1 MGWGRWGGWAWG
13 VVAVALVGVA
23 VGGGGCAPASTAG
36 GGAGAGGAGRLGGGA
51 GAGAEARGSGT
62 LRQDEIS
69 VRMTAGDVR
78 VEVTPLA
85 GWVLEAAAPDTR
97 DRLTRIA
104 RAHGA
109 APSRG
114 AGESEPLLFLV
125 AFSSMR
131 PGAEFQPED
140 LHLVSRGLRERPLEI
155 RAITPG
161 WGSQR
166 LEQQESA
173 LAVYAF
179 PASVDLSRDLV
190 VSYQGEEDS
199 SWSNIVSAVEAERGR
214 IPPAAQSSS
223 RPYFLTLR

>member
-1 MGWGRWGGWAWG
+1 MRCRFGNLAGWTLA
-13 VVAVALVGVA
+13 ALFASSPAGI
-23 VGGGGCAPASTAG
+23 GCAPASTSGGVAG
-36 GGAGAGGAGRLGGGA
+36 PAAAPRGAGPEPGR
-51 GAGAEARGSGT
+51 SGT

-69 VRMTAGDVR
+69 VRMTVGDVR
-78 VEVTPLA
+78 VELTPLA

-104 RAHGA
+104 RSHASGLD
-109 APSRG
+109 RRT
-114 AGESEPLLFLV
+114 GEAEAVLFLV
-125 AFSSMR
+125 TFSSMR

-140 LHLVSRGLRERPLEI
+140 LHLVSRGLRERPLAI

-166 LEQQESA
+166 LGQQESA
-173 LAVYAF
+173 VAVYAY
-179 PASVDLSRDLV
+179 PASIDLSRDLV

-199 SWSNIVSAVEAERGR
+199 SWSNIVSAVEVERGR
-214 IPPAAQSSS
+214 IPLAAQSSS

>member
-1 MGWGRWGGWAWG
+1 MRCRFGNPAARTLA
-13 VVAVALVGVA
+13 ALFASSLAGIA
-23 VGGGGCAPASTAG
+23 CAPASTAG
-36 GGAGAGGAGRLGGGA
+36 GVAEPAAAPRGADPEPG
-51 GAGAEARGSGT
+51 GSGT

-69 VRMTAGDVR
+69 VRMTVGDVR
-78 VEVTPLA
+78 VELTPLA

-104 RAHGA
+104 RTHAYG
-109 APSRG
+109 PERRL
-114 AGESEPLLFLV
+114 GEAEPVFFLV
-125 AFSSMR
+125 TFSSMR
-131 PGAEFQPED
+131 PGAQFQPED
-140 LHLVSRGLRERPLEI
+140 LHLVSRGLRERPVAI

-166 LEQQESA
+166 LGQQESA
-173 LAVYAF
+173 VAVYAY

-214 IPPAAQSSS
+214 IPLAAQSSS
-223 RPYFLTLR
+223 KPYFLTLR

>member
-1 MGWGRWGGWAWG
+1 MTRRLFRNAGGWTA
-13 VVAVALVGVA
+13 AVLFAGPLAGI
-23 VGGGGCAPASTAG
+23 GCAPASTS
-36 GGAGAGGAGRLGGGA
+36 GGADAPATAPRRGAAPEPGR
-51 GAGAEARGSGT
+51 SGT

-69 VRMTAGDVR
+69 VRMTVGDVR
-78 VEVTPLA
+78 VELTPLA

-104 RAHGA
+104 RTHASGLD
-109 APSRG
+109 RR
-114 AGESEPLLFLV
+114 AGEAEAVFFLV
-125 AFSSMR
+125 TFSGMR
-131 PGAEFQPED
+131 PAAEFQPED
-140 LHLVSRGLRERPLEI
+140 LHLVSRGLRERPLAI

-166 LEQQESA
+166 LGRQESA
-173 LAVYAF
+173 VAVYAY

-199 SWSNIVSAVEAERGR
+199 SWSSIVSAVEAERGR
-214 IPPAAQSSS
+214 IPMAAQPSS

>member
-1 MGWGRWGGWAWG
+1 MIGCRFGNAAGWTLAALSAAS
-13 VVAVALVGVA
+13 VAGM
-23 VGGGGCAPASTAG
+23 GCAPASTPAG
-36 GGAGAGGAGRLGGGA
+36 VDAPAVAPRPGADPEPGR
-51 GAGAEARGSGT
+51 SGT

-69 VRMTAGDVR
+69 VRMTVGDVR
-78 VEVTPLA
+78 VELTPLA

-104 RAHGA
+104 RTHASGQG
-109 APSRG
+109 RG
-114 AGESEPLLFLV
+114 AGETGAVLFLV
-125 AFSSMR
+125 TFSSMR

-140 LHLVSRGLRERPLEI
+140 LHLVSRGLRERPLSI

-166 LEQQESA
+166 LGQQESA
-173 LAVYAF
+173 VAVYAY

-190 VSYQGEEDS
+190 VSYQGEEDA

-214 IPPAAQSSS
+214 IPLADQSSS

>member
-1 MGWGRWGGWAWG
+1 MRCRVGNPAGWAS
-13 VVAVALVGVA
+13 AALSA
-23 VGGGGCAPASTAG
+23 ALLGGTGCAPASTS
-36 GGAGAGGAGRLGGGA
+36 AGADAPAVAPRPGADPEPGR
-51 GAGAEARGSGT
+51 SGT

-69 VRMTAGDVR
+69 VRMTVGDVR
-78 VEVTPLA
+78 VELTPLV
-85 GWVLEAAAPDTR
+85 GWVLQAAAPDTR

-104 RAHGA
+104 RAHASGQG
-109 APSRG
+109 RG
-114 AGESEPLLFLV
+114 TGEAEAVLFLV
-125 AFSSMR
+125 TFSSMR

-140 LHLVSRGLRERPLEI
+140 LHLISRGLRERPLAI

-166 LEQQESA
+166 LGQQESA
-173 LAVYAF
+173 VAVYAY
-179 PASVDLSRDLV
+179 PASVDLSRDVV
-190 VSYQGEEDS
+190 VSYQGEEDA